1 MYSDVP
7 QAHLEHSERSER
19 LRNLAFSAE
28 QRFQDASEEDQMLS
42 LLAQKISHVFGGE
55 GGVKDDAARRLIIHS
70 HGPKF
75 ADRVLGDPTLRKK
88 LGLDRPV
95 LETNS
100 ANLARTVAKDA

>member
-1 MYSDVP
+1 MYSDAP

-42 LLAQKISHVFGGE
+42 LLAQRISFIFGGMD
-55 GGVKDDAARRLIIHS
+55 GVRDDIARRLIVQS

-75 ADRVLGDPTLRKK
+75 ADRVLGDPELRRK

-95 LETNS
+95 PEGNPVTI
-100 ANLARTVAKDA
+100 ARTIPVDR